1 MKSPFIEQC
10 NQLKESKLIV
20 ETQVNKKIILI
31 NEALQKL
38 QETQFSE

>member
-1 MKSPFIEQC
+1 MNSTFIEQC
-10 NQLKESKLIV
+10 NQLKASKLIV

-38 QETQFSE
+38 QEAQFTK